1 VTELTGGNVL
11 LNGDAGRGRVGATL
25 SPDVG
30 DGILSPGESMTVT
43 FRIRLR
49 THDPF
54 QFFVTFHGDPV
65 P

>member
-1 VTELTGGNVL
+1 VTELTGRNVL
-11 LNGDAGRGRVGATL
+11 VNADDGRVGATL

-30 DGILSPGESMTVT
+30 DGIPSPGESMTVT